1 VKDPGGMSSPPP
13 LSDYEKRR
21 LANIARNQRV
31 LGNLGI
37 DAAAVRKA
45 APAAKPRARRPVHA
59 PVEGWRR
66 SSRLEG
72 VDRADYKEPSSSVPW
87 AAPSDAAEDLS
98 DLTFDPGEA
107 ATDDDGEGGGGASA
121 RPPVAKKQRVAV
133 ESEGAPNSIKNLN
146 ACLDRLDREFLGEH
160 IPAYQSTQIKAG

>member
-1 VKDPGGMSSPPP
+1 MPQDGTAGGAAP

-31 LGNLGI
+31 LGNFGI

-45 APAAKPRARRPVHA
+45 VPAAKPRARRPVRA

-87 AAPSDAAEDLS
+87 AAPLDAAEDLS

-107 ATDDDGEGGGGASA
+107 ATDDDGEGA
-121 RPPVAKKQRVAV
+121 RPPAAKKQRVAV

-146 ACLDRLDREFLGEH
+146 ACLGRLDREFLGEH